1 MYVTL
6 NLTKGLNPYPQYS
19 SLGYK
24 YFSFPSGEPGFQLD
38 AVPSRF
44 GDSIII
50 TTRLATPDDI
60 VKLMLATDA
69 LGRAYLAE
77 GILEYRL
84 ELFISFMGFARQ
96 DKLHN
101 RGEAHSLWVLAELIN
116 RMNFDRVMVF
126 EPHSDITTALIDR
139 SIAVSSIKLA
149 MNYVHY
155 DTVVVAVDF
164 GAVKRLAKYQLREDY
179 LLICNKKR
187 DPSNGNIIQHDLLT
201 QIPQD
206 AIEFLIIDDIC
217 DGGATFISVAKA
229 IRQQV
234 SNAVI
239 TLYVPH
245 GIFSK
250 SVDHLIQGG
259 IDHIITTNSFKEQEP
274 HGRLTQIY
282 INTNT
287 IGIE

>member
-6 NLTKGLNPYPQYS
+6 NLSSGLNPYPQYS
-19 SLGYK
+19 QLGYK
-24 YFSFPSGEPGFQLD
+24 YFTFPSGEPGFTLES
-38 AVPSRF
+38 VPVRF
-44 GDSIII
+44 GNNVII
-50 TTRLATPDDI
+50 TTRLATPEDI
-60 VKLMLATDA
+60 VKLMLANDA
-69 LGRAYLAE
+69 LCRAYLAE
-77 GILEYRL
+77 GILSYSV

-96 DKLHN
+96 DKIHN
-101 RGEAHSLWVLAELIN
+101 PGEAHSLAVLSGVIN
-116 RMNFDRVMVF
+116 SMNFDRVMVF
-126 EPHSDITTALIDR
+126 EPHSEMTLAYINRSTAI
-139 SIAVSSIKLA
+139 SSIKLA
-149 MNYVHY
+149 MDYVHY
-155 DTVVVAVDF
+155 DTAVVAVDF
-164 GAVKRLAKYQLREDY
+164 GAVKRLSKYQLREEY
-179 LLICNKKR
+179 LIVCNKKR
-187 DPSNGNIIQHDLLT
+187 DFSNGNIIQHDILSK
-201 QIPQD
+201 IPQD
-206 AIEFLIIDDIC
+206 AIDFFIIDDIC
-217 DGGATFISVAKA
+217 DGGATFISAAKA

-259 IDHIITTNSFKEQEP
+259 IDHIITTNSFKEHEP